1 MSAIPTSASTRR
13 GSKAQAGPAKRSA
26 RKLSSQRSA
35 SASGKPKPKPRAVK
49 AKPTPTSTGR
59 RRSLSSSTKAQPK
72 HAAAKKRSSSAQK
85 RSSSSSAQKR
95 AKPRA
100 KATVTSA
107 VDAGAPIAAAG
118 PQPVVLVPNE
128 SPHSRCSL
136 SWKPDPTNPK
146 RVQAE
151 VKVSDFSLD
160 NKDHV
165 GLFVEMIRSAASKPT
180 FTFAAWEAL
189 RPQIHALQPRAVN
202 GKRPVFAAFAGFHR
216 ILAAFD
222 SVAKKASHRR
232 RKTGERRRLGFT
244 LAHRVSDA
252 FVKFA
257 NDNGAGWQVGEFH
270 ARAKCNTLLFG
281 HVRIAELRSGGKI
294 KVSPA
299 LEPLLDP
306 AVDPITTDAATGDK
320 FIPDRLLQT
329 LLTRH
334 HGPNLTAPSSCGQP
348 PKDLEDSSPLPP
360 ALIRKGGSGQGGSGQ
375 QERHAWRQLARVSRS
390 FASLVAKWDPSQ
402 PHSRFVGLN
411 AMVNYCKDQG
421 LVVGDQAQQGERQW
435 RYKLDDTLVRLHKE
449 ADLEVKGDDINYGE
463 LRRLVAKHVAA
474 NPAGESDCP
483 PFDQIP
489 RDNDAVPSK
498 AGGRGRSAP
507 QATAMSVDDQAQE
520 QDDAANGEADD
531 AAEEEPEEPAARRRR
546 HK

>member
-1 MSAIPTSASTRR
+1 MSATATSGQQAASRR
-13 GSKAQAGPAKRSA
+13 GSKAQAGPAKRGA
-26 RKLSSQRSA
+26 RKASAPRSSSGKSAGKTKAVKAKSTKQLSSASRRRSSSVKGARSQPRQQQAKKHERRSSSSASAAPKRSA
-35 SASGKPKPKPRAVK
+35 SA
-49 AKPTPTSTGR
+49 AKRKQLKQRPV
-59 RRSLSSSTKAQPK
+59 
-72 HAAAKKRSSSAQK
+72 
-85 RSSSSSAQKR
+85 SSSSKAPRGVEASAG
-95 AKPRA
+95 
-100 KATVTSA
+100 
-107 VDAGAPIAAAG
+107 DAHPA
-118 PQPVVLVPNE
+118 PVVLVPND

-136 SWKPDPTNPK
+136 SWQPDPTNPK

-151 VKVSDFSLD
+151 VKTSDFNLD

-202 GKRPVFAAFAGFHR
+202 GKKPVFAAFAGFHR

-257 NDNGAGWQVGEFH
+257 NDNGADWQVGDFH

-281 HVRIAELRSGGKI
+281 HVRIADLRSGGKI

-306 AVDPITTDAATGDK
+306 DVDPITTDPATGDK
-320 FIPDRLLQT
+320 FVPDRLLQT

-348 PKDLEDSSPLPP
+348 PKDLEDSSPLPA
-360 ALIRKGGSGQGGSGQ
+360 ALIRKGGSGTGGSGH
-375 QERHAWRQLARVSRS
+375 QERHAWRQLTRVSRS
-390 FASLVAKWDPSQ
+390 FATQVAKWDPTQ

-411 AMVNYCKDQG
+411 AMISYCKERG
-421 LVVGDQAQQGERQW
+421 LVVEPAPLSEPRVC
-435 RYKLDDTLVRLHKE
+435 RFKLDDVLRQLHQE
-449 ADLEVKGDDINYGE
+449 ADLEIKADDVNYGE
-463 LRRLVAKHVAA
+463 LRRLVAKHIAA
-474 NPAGESDCP
+474 QPSGESDCP

-498 AGGRGRSAP
+498 TSGRASRA
-507 QATAMSVDDQAQE
+507 QAMAVDDT
-520 QDDAANGEADD
+520 QDEK
-531 AAEEEPEEPAARRRR
+531 EEESEQEEPQGRRRR